1 MHLVTAHPSVSSH
14 TKQKETLKHATLLT
28 SRLLD
33 GSFLFPSSATDHH
46 RMGFGVTMA
55 FMIIAL
61 CMAFVLRYT
70 LAKYPYPE
78 LPSSG
83 YNASDD
89 IDGKGDM
96 A

>member
-1 MHLVTAHPSVSSH
+1 
-14 TKQKETLKHATLLT
+14 
-28 SRLLD
+28 
-33 GSFLFPSSATDHH
+33 
-46 RMGFGVTMA
+46 MGFGVTMA
-55 FMIIAL
+55 FMVIAL

-78 LPSSG
+78 LPASA